1 MCIPI
6 LEGVPVS
13 GADGD
18 DIAALARQY
27 GPTVFRAAW
36 RVLGT
41 RAAAEDV
48 QQQVFLRLIES
59 PPRNV
64 ESWPAYLTTV
74 STRLAIDHLRRQ
86 RRWRLL
92 APLWKADE
100 PDGFTRGR
108 CRTRGSQPLHARRA
122 GAAQSP
128 RRVLLCH
135 AASAG
140 PRTGGDR
147 CRTRHFGK
155 PRQCQRASRPQS
167 ARSDADPG
175 AKPMNTLDR
184 TLELFASRE
193 PDAATVDRS
202 AAQARRAGGGA
213 AGFAHDSARQR
224 VRRAAGWQR
233 ARPRRRSP
241 WRCCGCHSAPRR
253 RWPSRRFNSTSATS
267 ARCAS
272 TSSSA

>member
-6 LEGVPVS
+6 LEGAPVS

-41 RAAAEDV
+41 RAASEDV

-64 ESWPAYLTTV
+64 ESWPAYLTTM

-100 PDGFTRGR
+100 PVDSPAEDAERAEASRFMRAA
-108 CRTRGSQPLHARRA
+108 LARLKP
-122 GAAQSP
+122 Q

-140 PRTGGDR
+140 LAP
-147 CRTRHFGK
+147 
-155 PRQCQRASRPQS
+155 
-167 ARSDADPG
+167 
-175 AKPMNTLDR
+175 
-184 TLELFASRE
+184 
-193 PDAATVDRS
+193 AAI
-202 AAQARRAGGGA
+202 GA
-213 AGFAHDSARQR
+213 ALGISENHVS
-224 VRRAAGWQR
+224 VSVHR
-233 ARPRRRSP
+233 ARKALEAMQTQEQNR
-241 WRCCGCHSAPRR
+241 
-253 RWPSRRFNSTSATS
+253 
-267 ARCAS
+267 
-272 TSSSA
+272 

>member
-1 MCIPI
+1 MFIPI

-41 RAAAEDV
+41 RAASEDV

-92 APLWKADE
+92 AALWKADE
-100 PDGFTRGR
+100 PVDSPAEDAERAEASRFMRAA
-108 CRTRGSQPLHARRA
+108 LARLKPRDA
-122 GAAQSP
+122 SCFVMRHLQGLAPAAIGAALGISENH
-128 RRVLLCH
+128 VSVSVH
-135 AASAG
+135 
-140 PRTGGDR
+140 
-147 CRTRHFGK
+147 
-155 PRQCQRASRPQS
+155 
-167 ARSDADPG
+167 
-175 AKPMNTLDR
+175 
-184 TLELFASRE
+184 
-193 PDAATVDRS
+193 
-202 AAQARRAGGGA
+202 
-213 AGFAHDSARQR
+213 
-224 VRRAAGWQR
+224 R
-233 ARPRRRSP
+233 ARKALEAMQTQEQNR
-241 WRCCGCHSAPRR
+241 
-253 RWPSRRFNSTSATS
+253 
-267 ARCAS
+267 
-272 TSSSA
+272 